1 MPLSFVRNQI
11 TLPISSVQGVVCV
24 SAARVSPLVASLCS
38 QVHDLCIL
46 GGRELMFEDTGFCES
61 MIYLHASLQR
71 PSASIWPLQLLQLSC
86 ASHSRPRYNCDNGGP
101 APEKLTN
108 QIFQNTKSIAK
119 YYIAS
124 DELTVDISKIG
135 TSSFMVQHHDTAKFG
150 DFTVKVRILQ
160 QPAMTADCG
169 TGPKRW
175 PRKLSRDLHSAAACA
190 HLKVRLRLA
199 LHV

>member
-1 MPLSFVRNQI
+1 MSKVLCLCLSRKGVSSCGFTMFPGLWSMHPRWESTPVRGCWLLRINDI
-11 TLPISSVQGVVCV
+11 LACFFAKALSPIWS
-24 SAARVSPLVASLCS
+24 
-38 QVHDLCIL
+38 
-46 GGRELMFEDTGFCES
+46 
-61 MIYLHASLQR
+61 
-71 PSASIWPLQLLQLSC
+71 LQLLQLSC
-86 ASHSRPRYNCDNGGP
+86 ACHSCPRYNCDNGGP

-150 DFTVKVRILQ
+150 DFTVKVRFLQ

-169 TGPKRW
+169 VGPKRW
-175 PRKLSRDLHSAAACA
+175 PRKLRRDLHSAAACA

-199 LHV
+199 LHI